1 MEQHTHIWGKEGI
14 FRVNFTLVRDFL
26 FPDREKKEVFMKKKT
41 IFFAVAAVFL
51 CTATTSFASGA
62 WKVKH
67 NNAIVLAMFGT
78 TVEPA
83 LQGLLNIR
91 TKMEK
96 KFPDIPVRIAF
107 TSNIIR
113 RKWQHRADDPA
124 YSKAHPEIPVDVL
137 HVKTPLATIADLQND
152 GYDTIVMQPTHIAMG
167 EEYLDLVTY
176 VDSLMR
182 MGTVKKAKYKP
193 FHKVVLGRP
202 ALGTYGTDH
211 PYAEDITAAATA
223 LSPDA
228 DLAASEGAALVYMGH
243 GNEHFPSAGSYL
255 ELADRMRQ
263 LYPTVVTVIGNVE
276 GFPAI
281 EDVMDTLKFNGVKKV
296 ILKPCMVVAGDHAM
310 NDMAGSEPDSWKPVL
325 EKNGFEVIP
334 IKRGL
339 GEQDEFAEI
348 FVNHA
353 ADAARDAGIVLK

>member
-1 MEQHTHIWGKEGI
+1 MK
-14 FRVNFTLVRDFL
+14 VR
-26 FPDREKKEVFMKKKT
+26 T
-41 IFFAVAAVFL
+41 IFFAVAVMFL
-51 CTATTSFASGA
+51 FTATTSFASGA
-62 WKVKH
+62 WKVEHK
-67 NNAIVLAMFGT
+67 NAIVLAMFGT

-91 TKMEK
+91 AKMVEK
-96 KFPDIPVRIAF
+96 YPGTPVRIAF

-113 RKWQHRADDPA
+113 QKWQQRADDPA
-124 YSKAHPEIPVDVL
+124 YSKAHPEIPSDVL
-137 HVKTPLATIADLQND
+137 HVKTPLATIADLQD
-152 GYDTIVMQPTHIAMG
+152 QGFDTIVLQPTHMAMG
-167 EEYLDLVTY
+167 EEYLDLGTY
-176 VDSLMR
+176 VDGLMR
-182 MGTVKKAKYKP
+182 MGTLKKAKYKP

-202 ALGTYGTDH
+202 ALGTYGTTH
-211 PYAEDITAAATA
+211 PYAEDITVAATA
-223 LSPDA
+223 LAPDA
-228 DLAASEGAALVYMGH
+228 KLAAKEKAALVYMGH

-263 LYPTVVTVIGNVE
+263 LYPDVVTAIGNVE

-281 EDVMDTLKFNGVKKV
+281 EDVMDTLKPYGVKKV
-296 ILKPCMVVAGDHAM
+296 VLKPCMVVAGDHAI
-310 NDMAGSEPDSWKPVL
+310 NDMAGAEEDSWKTIL